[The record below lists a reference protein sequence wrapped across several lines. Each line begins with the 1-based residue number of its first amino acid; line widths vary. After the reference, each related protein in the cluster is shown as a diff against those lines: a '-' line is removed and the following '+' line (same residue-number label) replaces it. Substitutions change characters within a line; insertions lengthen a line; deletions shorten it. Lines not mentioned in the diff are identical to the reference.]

1 MNIKFSF
8 GILKSLFLIGILFSL
23 TSANAQTTIASWTYD
38 SILGTA
44 TNPTPNFGVGT
55 SSVVN
60 LVTPITYAGIS
71 SLSGC
76 GSANSGNGWHQ
87 PSFNPGS
94 VNEVNGVQFNVG
106 TSGYSNTIFTW
117 DQRFSKTS
125 PNTVRLQY
133 TTNGTTWTNFTMTSS
148 NTTICAGSINVNG
161 CYETN
166 TGDSYRRVRVDFSA
180 IPAVNNNANFAIRLL
195 ASQYQSTGQYRQ
207 SSTPTLV
214 ASTTGT
220 WRFDNVAFLGTPVI
234 AGAVLSG
241 SATICPLS
249 STDINVTIT
258 GGVSPYTVIYSDG
271 TSNFTVN
278 NYISGATISVTPV
291 STTTYTLVSVKDN
304 TNTVMS
310 PYSGSAIVTINAGVS
325 PTFSSSAG
333 ATSCAGSSNVYTTQ
347 AGMDN
352 YSWTFL
358 KGATVAVLGTDYTI
372 IAGSTATETV
382 TIQWLLSS
390 GTATFH
396 ATVTYDSCSGAS
408 TTSSTI
414 VTVPSVTFTSQ
425 PGTAACMNSN
435 VTYATQTGQTNYI
448 WTISGVLGTNY
459 TLVSGGTSSDS
470 TLVIKWLT
478 TNGTVSVNYTTIS
491 GCTAAA
497 STISTAI
504 TTLNA
509 LPTIT
514 FILSPGASVCSSTNV
529 TYTTQSGKS
538 NYVWVLTGVLGV
550 DYTIISGGI
559 GTTNNIVTL
568 NWLTAGS
575 KVVTVNYNNSNGCA
589 ASVSA
594 SSTTLVNLGPSITS
608 QPSSLIQ
615 TTCQGTAFAP
625 LSVTASGTN
634 LTYQWYIRTSY
645 ITPAAGGIP
654 ITGASA
660 STYTPQSTVANSS
673 YYYVIVSI
681 SGCTA
686 IKSICTNAYVVN
698 PPSIG
703 GSISGSAS
711 VCSGTSSA
719 TLTLTGYTGAITKW
733 QSSPVIDFSSGVV
746 DIVNTTATLTAT
758 NLTANTYYRAVITN
772 GICAPANSSIASVV
786 FATTTWNGST
796 WDTGTP
802 DSTKK
807 AIFAFNYNL
816 PNDIQACSMQVN
828 PNVVVTVPPNH
839 IFTISNEVIVDH
851 STSIPGSLIFE
862 DSASLIQINPNVI
875 NTTPI
880 YYKRNSMPMKKY
892 DYTYWSSPVSS
903 QVLNVFSPNTM
914 TDKFYKW
921 NTAINNWSNVAANSV
936 MDSGTGYIVRAP
948 DVAPFNVTTGAV
960 FNGQFYGVP
969 NNGSI
974 TTPITYTASN
984 DSYNLIGNPYP
995 GALDADAFLNY
1006 NSGVVAG
1013 TMYFWTHNTP
1023 ITNYYY
1029 SYNDYASYNL
1039 TGGVGTIASSNPCS
1053 GCNTAVPNGTVG
1065 AGQSFFIQGI
1075 ANGSA
1080 TFINPMRLAITD
1092 NSQFFKTN
1100 NPSSAIEGSKSRIWL
1115 DIYNTSGLYKQI
1127 VIGYVAGATNNY
1139 DTRYDGPI
1147 MDAGNP
1153 IAFYSLLNDKKLGIQ
1168 GRALP
1173 FNVNDEIPLGYKTTV
1188 AGDFEIKLSSLD
1200 GLFDNQQVYLK
1211 DSNNNELF
1219 NLKNGN
1225 YTFSTSEGTFEN
1237 RFKIVFVNSALSATN
1252 FSPTATSLVLYK
1264 TGTTVAIKSEGTK
1277 MSTVEVY
1284 DIQGRLLND
1293 FQNLNLSEF
1302 QFEAPYENQ
1311 ILVIK
1316 VITSDNSCFYRKI

>member
-1 MNIKFSF
+1 MKIKLSF
-8 GILKSLFLIGILFSL
+8 GLLKSLFLIGILFSFSL
-23 TSANAQTTIASWTYD
+23 VSAQTTIASWTYD
-38 SILGTA
+38 SLLGSA
-44 TNPTPNFGVGT
+44 TNPTPNFGTGT

-60 LVTPITYAGIS
+60 LSTPTTATGFSSVT
-71 SLSGC
+71 GC
-76 GSANSGNGWHQ
+76 GSGNSGTAWQN

-106 TSGYSNTIFTW
+106 TTGYSNTIFTW

-148 NTTICAGSINVNG
+148 NTTICAGSINANG

-166 TGDSYRRVRVDFSA
+166 TGDSYRRIRVNFSS
-180 IPAVNNNANFAIRLL
+180 ITAVNNNANFGIRLL
-195 ASQYQSTGQYRQ
+195 ASQYQATGQYRQ
-207 SSTPTLV
+207 STTPTLA

-241 SATICPLS
+241 STTICPLS

-291 STTTYTLVSVKDN
+291 SSTTYTLVSVKDN

-310 PYSGSAIVTINAGVS
+310 PYSGSAIVNVNAGVS
-325 PTFSSSAG
+325 PTFTSSAG
-333 ATSCAGSSNVYTTQ
+333 ATSCAGSSSVYTTQ

-358 KGATVAVLGTDYTI
+358 KGAAIAVLGTDYTI

-390 GTATFH
+390 GAATFY
-396 ATVTYDSCSGAS
+396 ATVTYDSCSGTTA
-408 TTSSTI
+408 TSSTI
-414 VTVPSVTFTSQ
+414 IAIPSVTFTSQ
-425 PGTAACMNSN
+425 PGTAACINSN

-478 TNGTVSVNYTTIS
+478 ANGTVSVNYTTIS
-491 GCTAAA
+491 GCTTVTP
-497 STISTAI
+497 TISTAI

-509 LPTIT
+509 LPTISFT
-514 FILSPGASVCSSTNV
+514 VSPGASVCSSTSV
-529 TYTTQSGKS
+529 TYTTQTGKS
-538 NYVWVLTGVLGV
+538 NYVWVLTGILGV
-550 DYTIISGGI
+550 DYTITSGGT
-559 GTTNNIVTL
+559 GATNNTVTL
-568 NWLTAGS
+568 NWLTAGT
-575 KVVTVNYNNSNGCA
+575 KVVTVNYNNANGCA
-589 ASVSA
+589 ASTSA
-594 SSTTLVNLGPSITS
+594 SSTTLVNLGPSITV
-608 QPSSLIQ
+608 QPSSVTQ
-615 TTCQGTAFAP
+615 TTCLGTAFTP

-660 STYTPQSTVANSS
+660 STYTPQSTVANSN

-686 IKSICTNAYVVN
+686 IKSICTNAYTVN
-698 PPSIG
+698 PTSVG

-711 VCSGTSSA
+711 VCSGTSST
-719 TLTLTGYTGAITKW
+719 TLTLSGYTGTITKW
-733 QSSPVIDFSSGVV
+733 QSSPVSNFSSGVV
-746 DIVNTTATLTAT
+746 DIANTTTTLIAT
-758 NLTANTYYRAVITN
+758 NLTANTYYRAVVTS
-772 GICAPANSSIASVV
+772 GVCPPANSSIASIV

-802 DSTKK
+802 DSNKK
-807 AIFAFNYNL
+807 AIFASNYNL

-828 PNVVVTVPPNH
+828 PNIVVTVQPNH
-839 IFTISNEVIVDH
+839 IFTISNEVIVDQ
-851 STSIPGSLIFE
+851 STPSPGSLIFE
-862 DSASLIQINPNVI
+862 NSASLIQTNPIVI

-892 DYTYWSSPVSS
+892 DYSYWSSPVSN

-921 NTAINNWSNVAANSV
+921 NTTINNWSNVAANSV
-936 MDSGTGYIVRAP
+936 MIPGTGYIVRAP
-948 DVAPFNVTTGAV
+948 DGTPFNVTTGSV

-969 NNGSI
+969 NNGTM
-974 TTPITYTASN
+974 TTPIAYTASN

-1023 ITNYYY
+1023 ITNYSY

-1039 TGGVGTIASSNPCS
+1039 TGGIGTIAPSNPCS
-1053 GCNTAVPNGTVG
+1053 GCNGSMPNGKVG

-1080 TFINPMRLAITD
+1080 TFINPMRLGITD
-1092 NSQFFKTN
+1092 NSQFFKNN

-1115 DIYNTSGLYKQI
+1115 DLFNTSGLYKQI
-1127 VIGYVAGATNNY
+1127 LIGYIAGATNNY
-1139 DTRYDGPI
+1139 DTSYDGTV
-1147 MDAGNP
+1147 MESGNS

-1173 FNVNDEIPLGYKTTV
+1173 LNVNDEIPIGYKTTV

-1200 GLFDNQQVYLK
+1200 GVFANQEVYLK
-1211 DSNNNELF
+1211 DSTTNDLY
-1219 NLKNGN
+1219 NLKNGS
-1225 YTFSTSEGTFEN
+1225 YSFSTSVGTFED
-1237 RFKIVFVNSALSATN
+1237 RFKILFTNSTLSASN
-1252 FSPTATSLVLYK
+1252 FSSAATSLVLCK
-1264 TGTTVAIKSEGTK
+1264 KGTTIAVKSEGNK
-1277 MSTVEVY
+1277 ISKVEVY

-1302 QFEAPYENQ
+1302 QFNAPYGNQ

-1316 VITSDNSCFYRKI
+1316 IITSDNSCFYRKI